1 MVISDSLMTKSLLI
15 IVPYLIG
22 IALSSTVLPP
32 QQQSTSSVASETA
45 TNNDIHTKQEDTTF
59 GGLSF
64 AIHRNGESSPC
75 GSTIGNLEST
85 LLSLVTGKDKQKSLR
100 DLDSGVMT
108 KYEVDKLLTEAFGKH
123 LLSMSSCGPENAPTS
138 IRGYKRKTWGRG
150 ENYKIDG
157 VESSFLTFCD
167 MGQER
172 TPILHDHDE
181 LLSVSSG
188 DDVQTL
194 PCHFHTREG
203 LRITSFDQLIDLTRN
218 INNQNTEDCTVNSN
232 GEQTCKSSSMM
243 HLYAV
248 PAGRLFMFAPS
259 YVGEVFTLAHVKHP
273 NPEPV
278 TLKVLSV
285 SPRVFDVVDFFE
297 EDESKAI
304 VDKALRETSES
315 HKIKRSS
322 TGASGYNV
330 NSQRTSE
337 NGFDTHG
344 TTAVAVKK
352 YVIIL
357 FLFHHSLIMINLYHT
372 HITNILNQHFCKIS
386 L

>member
-1 MVISDSLMTKSLLI
+1 MVKSDSLMTKSLLI

-22 IALSSTVLPP
+22 LALSSTVLPP
-32 QQQSTSSVASETA
+32 QQQSTSVVTTEAA
-45 TNNDIHTKQEDTTF
+45 KNDIHTKKEDYLTF
-59 GGLSF
+59 AGLSF

-75 GSTIGNLEST
+75 GSTIGNLET
-85 LLSLVTGKDKQKSLR
+85 ILLSLVSNNQKSLQN
-100 DLDSGVMT
+100 LGMT

-123 LLSMSSCGPENAPTS
+123 LLSMNSCGPEQAPAS
-138 IRGYKRKTWGRG
+138 IKGYKRKSWGRG

-157 VESSFLTFCD
+157 IESSFLTFCD
-167 MGQER
+167 MGEER

-181 LLSVSSG
+181 LLSVISG
-188 DDVQTL
+188 DDVDTL

-203 LRITSFDQLIDLTRN
+203 LRIASFDQLLDLIRN
-218 INNQNTEDCTVNSN
+218 VNRQKNTEHCTVDSN
-232 GEQTCKSSSMM
+232 GEQTCTSLNMI

-259 YVGEVFTLAHVKHP
+259 YVGEEFTLTHISHP

-285 SPRVFDVVDFFE
+285 SPRVFDVVNFFE

-315 HKIKRSS
+315 HRIKRSS
-322 TGASGYNV
+322 TGATGYNV
-330 NSQRTSE
+330 NNQRTSE

-352 YVIIL
+352 YVISSFYVCSI
-357 FLFHHSLIMINLYHT
+357 FLLSSCFAPFSPY
-372 HITNILNQHFCKIS
+372 
-386 L
+386 

>member
-1 MVISDSLMTKSLLI
+1 MVKSDSLITKSLLL

-32 QQQSTSSVASETA
+32 QQQSTSSVATETA
-45 TNNDIHTKQEDTTF
+45 KNDIHIKQEDTTF
-59 GGLSF
+59 AGLSF

-75 GSTIGNLEST
+75 GSTIGNLET
-85 LLSLVTGKDKQKSLR
+85 ILLSLVSNKQKSLQNLR
-100 DLDSGVMT
+100 MT

-123 LLSMSSCGPENAPTS
+123 LLSMSSCGPEQAPTS
-138 IRGYKRKTWGRG
+138 IKGYKRKSWGRG
-150 ENYKIDG
+150 EDYKIDG
-157 VESSFLTFCD
+157 IESSFLTFCD
-167 MGQER
+167 MGEER

-181 LLSVSSG
+181 LLRVSSG
-188 DDVQTL
+188 SSGDGVDTL

-203 LRITSFDQLIDLTRN
+203 LRITSFDQFLDLIRN
-218 INNQNTEDCTVNSN
+218 VNSQKTEDCAVDSN
-232 GEQTCKSSSMM
+232 GEQTCKSLNMM

-259 YVGEVFTLAHVKHP
+259 YVGEEFTLAHVSHP

-278 TLKVLSV
+278 KLRVLSV
-285 SPRVFDVVDFFE
+285 SPRVFDVVNFFE

-315 HKIKRSS
+315 HRIKRSS
-322 TGASGYNV
+322 TGATGYNV
-330 NSQRTSE
+330 NTQRTSE

-344 TTAVAVKK
+344 TTAVAVKM
-352 YVIIL
+352 YVTSSL
-357 FLFHHSLIMINLYHT
+357 FLVQFFFCHHALHHSHV
-372 HITNILNQHFCKIS
+372 TNNFE
-386 L
+386 